1 MKRPRPYLCEG
12 LDPVR
17 GIIRSIITASGF
29 GDAKTIFFKT
39 NGIQATHITP
49 TKQ

>member
-1 MKRPRPYLCEG
+1 MKGPRQFLCEVI
-12 LDPVR
+12 DPVR
-17 GIIRSIITASGF
+17 GIIRSLITASGF

-39 NGIQATHITP
+39 HGIQATHITP

>member
-1 MKRPRPYLCEG
+1 MRRPRPYLCEG

-17 GIIRSIITASGF
+17 GRIRSIITASGF

-39 NGIQATHITP
+39 HGIQATHITP
-49 TKQ
+49 TKP

>member
-1 MKRPRPYLCEG
+1 MKGPRPYLCEG

-29 GDAKTIFFKT
+29 GDAKTKFFLKHRL
-39 NGIQATHITP
+39 QATHITP
-49 TKQ
+49 Q

>member
-1 MKRPRPYLCEG
+1 MKRPLQFLCEG

-39 NGIQATHITP
+39 HGIQATHITP